1 MTGAREAGVL
11 LGQARSREA
20 RRISVREDDVLAL
33 ERIADALEGLEV
45 SFAVIADIVEAQAYM
60 HDEQSDD
67 EPYEFDDGD
76 EIMGCA

>member
-11 LGQARSREA
+11 LGQARAREA
-20 RRISVREDDVLAL
+20 RRISVRDDDILAL

-60 HDEQSDD
+60 QDDPDDDDFDEN
-67 EPYEFDDGD
+67 EL
-76 EIMGCA
+76 MGCA

>member
-1 MTGAREAGVL
+1 MTGPREAGVL

-60 HDEQSDD
+60 QDEGAEGD
-67 EPYEFDDGD
+67 EYEFDEDAD
-76 EIMGCA
+76 IMGCA